1 METMKILF
9 GFPFSPDGDVIGEL
23 KKAFGEK
30 GFEAEITATYAKT
43 GMDAGAVSGT
53 FDGAIVLKDLQVSK
67 PYQAAELIALK
78 ERLGNTPLVVV
89 CDDTLK
95 GSDFVNSLLLGS
107 VFDVVFASDSTFD
120 EIRDRILHPR
130 TRKEA
135 RLYYGITGNDYDE
148 RNSAGDF
155 EYINFLT
162 TDSSVPLPERFLYIK
177 KLMGDETFERFLYR
191 LPMNLKK
198 EAMEIDELA
207 DFFEIEKPKKKS
219 FFKGLFNK
227 KKDKRE
233 EIPREEETE
242 EPSPVIT
249 ETKPLVKEPVKTE
262 VKQFVPELEDDAFSF
277 DLEGDLVESP
287 KKETIKLEL
296 TDEVF
301 ETEEVFE
308 PETETKQ
315 EQVFEE
321 KVKEEKEPEEEKKIP
336 GNNREKGFSQTV
348 ISVMALRPCI
358 GCSFMSRL
366 LANYYCKAEK
376 KKVALVT
383 LNKLTVS
390 GSRNL
395 LKGVTEYT
403 ESGIAEAFEDN
414 DVIIF
419 DMGTEYR
426 KFKNDYERSTYR
438 VLTCIPEDDYFKL
451 LYAFIK
457 EQKAP
462 LKWIYAFNHVVNRK
476 KETEVA
482 DLMEDYVWFSVPG
495 LTEDDPGKEML
506 KKIGAVLKAGRKWKR
521 G

>member
-1 METMKILF
+1 METIKILF
-9 GFPFSPDGDVIGEL
+9 GFPFSPDGDVVYEL
-23 KKAFGEK
+23 KKAFSEK
-30 GFEAEITATYAKT
+30 GYEAEVTATYAKT
-43 GMDAGAVSGT
+43 GMDAGAVAGS
-53 FDGAIVLKDLQVSK
+53 FDGAIVLKDLQISK
-67 PYQAAELIALK
+67 PYQASELVALK
-78 ERLGNTPLVVV
+78 ERLGKAPLVVV

-95 GSDFVNSLLLGS
+95 GSDFMNSLLLGS
-107 VFDVVFASDSTFD
+107 VFDVVFASDSTFE
-120 EIRDRILHPR
+120 EIRDRILFPR

-135 RLYYGITGNDYDE
+135 RLYYGITGNAYE
-148 RNSAGDF
+148 EKAENGDF

-162 TDSSVPLPERFLYIK
+162 SDSAVPISERFLYIR
-177 KLMGDETFERFLYR
+177 KLMGEDAFVKFLSK
-191 LPMNLKK
+191 LPPNLKR
-198 EAMEIDELA
+198 EAMEVDEISG
-207 DFFEIEKPKKKS
+207 FFDIEKPKKKP
-219 FFKGLFNK
+219 FLKGLFK
-227 KKDKRE
+227 KKE
-233 EIPREEETE
+233 PVREEEPAKEKSKDTAE
-242 EPSPVIT
+242 IT
-249 ETKPLVKEPVKTE
+249 EQKPLVKEPVKPET
-262 VKQFVPELEDDAFSF
+262 KQFVPESEEDAFSF
-277 DLEGDLVESP
+277 GLEGDLIESP
-287 KKETIKLEL
+287 KKEPMPLEL

-336 GNNREKGFSQTV
+336 GNIREKGFSQTV

-438 VLTCIPEDDYFKL
+438 VLSCIPEDDYFKL